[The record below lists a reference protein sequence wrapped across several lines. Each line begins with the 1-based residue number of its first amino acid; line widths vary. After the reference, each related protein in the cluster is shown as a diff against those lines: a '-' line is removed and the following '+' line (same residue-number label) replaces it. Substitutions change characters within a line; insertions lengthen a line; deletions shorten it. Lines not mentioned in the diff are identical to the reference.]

1 MESIQQLI
9 GHLER
14 NPQWQAQAQFRR
26 IVALWPT
33 VVGPAVSQHSRPTGL
48 QQQVLQVAV
57 SSAAWA
63 QTLTLE
69 RLTIL
74 QKLRDRLPADSQP
87 RDLRFSP
94 GRWASAPQGIPLGQ
108 LGADAQRDRPVSRRQ
123 PQRERPSTA
132 VAASISGQSGY
143 KLNRPISLRAP
154 IASDPA
160 PPQNSPAGPAVAS
173 VRPQLGNMRSR
184 VTGPN
189 PRKPAIPR
197 SNLAG

>member
-94 GRWASAPQGIPLGQ
+94 GRWASAPQGIPLGSWG
-108 LGADAQRDRPVSRRQ
+108 LTPSAMCIP
-123 PQRERPSTA
+123 PSTPARTSIDSGGCLQSVGRA
-132 VAASISGQSGY
+132 VTSSTG
-143 KLNRPISLRAP
+143 RPACVPPL
-154 IASDPA
+154 PA
-160 PPQNSPAGPAVAS
+160 TLPRHRT
-173 VRPQLGNMRSR
+173 RPL
-184 VTGPN
+184 V
-189 PRKPAIPR
+189 
-197 SNLAG
+197 LL

>member
-14 NPQWQAQAQFRR
+14 NPQWQAQVQFRR

-87 RDLRFSP
+87 SDLRFST
-94 GRWASAPQGIPLGQ
+94 GRWASAPKGTPLGQ
-108 LGADAQRDRPVSRRQ
+108 LGATRRDLPLPHRHC
-123 PQRERPSTA
+123 QRERPPTA
-132 VAASISGQSGY
+132 VDAFQQWAEWLQAQQADQPACPHCQRPCPATELTRWSCCSLCATAAWQHG
-143 KLNRPISLRAP
+143 
-154 IASDPA
+154 IA
-160 PPQNSPAGPAVAS
+160 GH
-173 VRPQLGNMRSR
+173 R
-184 VTGPN
+184 
-189 PRKPAIPR
+189 I
-197 SNLAG
+197 

>member
-69 RLTIL
+69 RLNIL

-94 GRWASAPQGIPLGQ
+94 GRWASAPQGTPLGQ

-132 VAASISGQSGY
+132 VDAFNQWAERLQAQQADQPACPHCQRPCPATELARWSCCSLCATAAWQH
-143 KLNRPISLRAP
+143 A
-154 IASDPA
+154 IA
-160 PPQNSPAGPAVAS
+160 GH
-173 VRPQLGNMRSR
+173 R
-184 VTGPN
+184 T
-189 PRKPAIPR
+189 
-197 SNLAG
+197 